1 MGQPE
6 PLPLKRSVQITENRE
21 NNRGE
26 TKGQR
31 KINRP
36 SREEGE
42 DKLRK
47 KNKNYIEQKKR
58 LQLSKHSRSVA
69 ERARLAQ
76 SRRSVE
82 HRLTTISLESSR
94 SLNTLEFLHFQ
105 TFHKIQVIM
114 VERILWLGIT
124 DPRKGVDQSRSME
137 GTEDESTPS
146 RHQKL

>member
-6 PLPLKRSVQITENRE
+6 PLPLKRSVHITENRE
-21 NNRGE
+21 NSRGE

-58 LQLSKHSRSVA
+58 LQLSKHSR
-69 ERARLAQ
+69 
-76 SRRSVE
+76 
-82 HRLTTISLESSR
+82 
-94 SLNTLEFLHFQ
+94 
-105 TFHKIQVIM
+105 
-114 VERILWLGIT
+114 
-124 DPRKGVDQSRSME
+124 
-137 GTEDESTPS
+137 
-146 RHQKL
+146 

>member
-1 MGQPE
+1 MADPLGQPE
-6 PLPLKRSVQITENRE
+6 PLLLKRSVQITENRE
-21 NNRGE
+21 NSRE
-26 TKGQR
+26 RQKGQR

-114 VERILWLGIT
+114 VERILWLEAQG
-124 DPRKGVDQSRSME
+124 KGVD
-137 GTEDESTPS
+137 
-146 RHQKL
+146 